1 MREGLAEVPWGQQT
15 ELDGSSAKPVTLIE
29 ALADIYE
36 VVIVLSGRIDRSSAL
51 SMFTGIECRLVF
63 VAGADTNEVDVAD
76 ARIQAERLGYDPAQL
91 VAAPDREAQV
101 A

>member
-1 MREGLAEVPWGQQT
+1 VPWGQQT